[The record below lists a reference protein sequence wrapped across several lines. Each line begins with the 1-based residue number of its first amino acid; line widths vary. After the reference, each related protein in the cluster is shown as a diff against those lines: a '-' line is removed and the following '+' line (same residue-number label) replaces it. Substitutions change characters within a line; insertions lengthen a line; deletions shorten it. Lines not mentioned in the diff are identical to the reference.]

1 MKKIAIILSCLFL
14 SGCLATNQEKGQL
27 IGGVLGGVIHE
38 SNSPL
43 SLLGVIAGAWVGGEL
58 GEYVDDQEKGKLAKV
73 DEEPSICDKYY
84 NEGERKACLRGLEK
98 KAKLLQK
105 QAEKDAFYAGYEYQ

>member
-1 MKKIAIILSCLFL
+1 MKKILIILSCLFL
-14 SGCLATNQEKGQL
+14 SGCLTTNQEKGQL
-27 IGGVLGGVIHE
+27 LGGVLGGIIHE

-58 GEYVDDQEKGKLAKV
+58 GDYVDDQEKLKLAQN

-84 NEGERKACLRGLEK
+84 DAGEVKACKRGLEK
-98 KAKLLQK
+98 RNRLLQK
-105 QAEKDAFYAGYEYQ
+105 EREKEAFYVGYEN

>member
-14 SGCLATNQEKGQL
+14 SGCLATNQEKGRL

-38 SNSPL
+38 SNTPL

-58 GEYVDDQEKGKLAKV
+58 SEYVDDKQPVYISQK
-73 DEEPSICDKYY
+73 PHSCDKYI
-84 NEGERKACLRGLEK
+84 NAGEVKACKRGVERRNK
-98 KAKLLQK
+98 E
-105 QAEKDAFYAGYEYQ
+105 QAEKQEKEAYYAGYESQ